1 MISLAGRH
9 TFVFL
14 LWFFEPGLRAGG
26 SNHPA
31 AGTLEMAAKPFGT
44 SRSRSEASIRKN
56 PSEFLFV
63 SEEEKSHSLYI
74 IRDPRDFSATAPNYL
89 RFEHPCCIF
98 FSSVK
103 PWMFLST
110 MPFSSSVTFLSL
122 FTLTVTFPH
131 FSLAERNP
139 HLELTSKL
147 LEFGTQ
153 NCLNQCMEHNPYRPA
168 LIRRSRLFSDPHL
181 PEIGNTPYTKSG

>member
-1 MISLAGRH
+1 MYILGKADDFLAGRH
-9 TFVFL
+9 TFVFFCCG
-14 LWFFEPGLRAGG
+14 FFEPVCEHGG

-98 FSSVK
+98 SPPSSHGCSYR
-103 PWMFLST
+103 PCRLARLSR
-110 MPFSSSVTFLSL
+110 SSLSL
-122 FTLTVTFPH
+122 RL
-131 FSLAERNP
+131 
-139 HLELTSKL
+139 
-147 LEFGTQ
+147 
-153 NCLNQCMEHNPYRPA
+153 
-168 LIRRSRLFSDPHL
+168 RSRFPISVWLRGTHTW
-181 PEIGNTPYTKSG
+181 N